1 MHCCEVKPLPEP
13 SSNAKVTSG
22 STSLVRPKL
31 PQTIYRKEVSSML
44 RLKIN
49 LRVRRSVRV
58 KCPRHPRYNPER
70 AIHGGCHYCVAIYEL
85 YAGKLARWK
94 AIASGSSC
102 ASRGRDFNDCATRWS
117 REQSTMLGILRGES
131 PRAANRL

>member
-13 SSNAKVTSG
+13 SSNAEVTSG

-31 PQTIYRKEVSSML
+31 ARTVHRKEVSSML

-58 KCPRHPRYNPER
+58 KYPRHHSAPS
-70 AIHGGCHYCVAIYEL
+70 H
-85 YAGKLARWK
+85 
-94 AIASGSSC
+94 
-102 ASRGRDFNDCATRWS
+102 SRTRPDSLPPGRSWPTRCKTQDRS
-117 REQSTMLGILRGES
+117 FHTNTLS
-131 PRAANRL
+131 